1 VLLDVLK
8 QKILYKNVIEIP
20 ISSLFITQFGEAASV
35 KVPDFNNLLGNKL
48 TAFAPNTTGIPYK
61 KGDRGMGMEII
72 KQMYDIGSLCD
83 YADNPNVVA
92 SVFNSFAEIEI
103 GYRGGKY
110 SVQDVLNDIIDNAL
124 EICLRGNH
132 GKADYD
138 ILSKGINQVKGFIFS
153 ESFHLDKA
161 ITYAAKTVYIASLI
175 KYGQTE
181 IKRYDSSL
189 LPEMKTWQITEPLN
203 TKLNK
208 IKKSDTEAFFYLYQ
222 TFEMM
227 K

>member
-1 VLLDVLK
+1 
-8 QKILYKNVIEIP
+8 
-20 ISSLFITQFGEAASV
+20 
-35 KVPDFNNLLGNKL
+35 
-48 TAFAPNTTGIPYK
+48 
-61 KGDRGMGMEII
+61 
-72 KQMYDIGSLCD
+72 
-83 YADNPNVVA
+83 
-92 SVFNSFAEIEI
+92 
-103 GYRGGKY
+103 
-110 SVQDVLNDIIDNAL
+110 L

-138 ILSKGINQVKGFIFS
+138 ILLKGINQVKGFIFS
-153 ESFHLDKA
+153 ESFHLEKA

-181 IKRYDSSL
+181 IKRYNAKL
-189 LPEMKTWQITEPLN
+189 LREINTCQITAPLN

-208 IKKSDTEAFFYLYQ
+208 LKKTNTEAFFYLYH